1 MSWIDLLGYIAS
13 AFALAA
19 VYMERMIPLRIAGI
33 VSGVFSIAFGFFGAV
48 YPTLILNAILLPL
61 NSVRLYQMLQLIK
74 NVKQSAGGDLSMDWL
89 RPFMS
94 ARQYRTGDILFRK
107 GDAAGE
113 MLYTVSGQYRLTEL
127 GTVLGPGNVIGE
139 LGIISAQNRRTQTVE
154 CIENGQVLTIGYDD
168 VRQLYFQNPKFGFYL
183 LRLIGE
189 RLSRDIARLE
199 SSHP

>member
-1 MSWIDLLGYIAS
+1 MSWIDSLGYIAS

-19 VYMERMIPLRIAGI
+19 VYMNRMIPLRIAGI
-33 VSGVFSIAFGFFGAV
+33 ISGVFSVAFGFFGEV

-74 NVKQSAGGDLSMDWL
+74 NVKEAAGTDLSMDWL

-94 ARQYRTGDILFRK
+94 ARQYRAGDILFRK

-127 GTVLGPGNVIGE
+127 ETVIGRGNVIGE

-168 VRQLYFQNPKFGFYL
+168 VRQLYFQNPRFGFYL

-199 SSHP
+199 SSRP